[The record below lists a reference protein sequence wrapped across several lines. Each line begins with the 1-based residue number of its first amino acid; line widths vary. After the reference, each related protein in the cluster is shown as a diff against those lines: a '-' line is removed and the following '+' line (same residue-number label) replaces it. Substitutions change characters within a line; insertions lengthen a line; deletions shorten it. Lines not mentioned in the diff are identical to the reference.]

1 MANLESTEILKAI
14 AKAEG
19 SFGAAEMR
27 EGSNAAAKLLFRNE
41 ATAFQ
46 NLKSMKKSLVQP
58 TEAILQKKTPISL
71 ANTKLAAHTGGIG
84 DSFTNSIAFVQKSA
98 PFKVSYKLAENNQ
111 FSYQEQLNQRML
123 DAMQSLRA
131 GINAYGIAQLAALKT
146 QVSAGTGLLAWD
158 GVNFKYTNV
167 AGDPSTAKQA
177 SRIKAIARKNKYGGN
192 LDIIGGQQLVA
203 DMVHYAAQGSANAT
217 NYGYQFGGLSV
228 AEEEVID
235 ESTLGAN
242 GFGYVLPS
250 GMVGMTSWNEPIN
263 KSGGKNDVNA
273 NEGLFTTISDPI
285 IPGLMYDVHV
295 KRGLADTAVTG
306 KTFYQDP
313 VDEYEVT
320 AIYTFSH
327 ALISVTNET
336 PIFAFEQL

>member
-14 AKAEG
+14 SKAEG
-19 SFGAAEMR
+19 SFGQAEMR
-27 EGSNAAAKLLFRNE
+27 EGSNATSVLLFSNE

-58 TEAILQKKTPISL
+58 SETILQKKTPITL
-71 ANTKLAAHTGGIG
+71 ANNKLAAHTGGIG
-84 DSFTNSIAFVQKSA
+84 DSFTDSITWVQKSA

-111 FSYQEQLNQRML
+111 FGYQEQLNQRML
-123 DAMQSLRA
+123 DAMQSIRA
-131 GINAYGIAQLAALKT
+131 AINAYGLAQLAALKT
-146 QVSAGTGLLAWD
+146 QVSAGTGLLTWD
-158 GVNFKYTNV
+158 GVNFKYTNATGADNV
-167 AGDPSTAKQA
+167 AKQA
-177 SRIKAIARKNKYGGN
+177 SRIKAVARKNKYAGN
-192 LDIIGGQQLVA
+192 LDIIAGQQLVA
-203 DMVHYAAQGSANAT
+203 DMTHNAAQGTANAT
-217 NYGYQFGGLSV
+217 NYGYQFGGLSL
-228 AEEEVID
+228 AEDETLD
-235 ESTLGAN
+235 ESTLGSG

-250 GMVGMTSWNEPIN
+250 GMVGMTSWNEAIN
-263 KSGGKNDVNA
+263 RDGRGDVND
-273 NEGLFTTISDPI
+273 NEGLFTTIADPI
-285 IPGLMYDVHV
+285 VPGLSYDVHV

-327 ALISVTNET
+327 AMISTANET